1 MLGPLVALLL
11 QAPLGPPLVP
21 GGAATPDPPAM
32 AKTGTQEWN
41 LGGVLRIKRY
51 DFLRWQP
58 VQHHTSLRWSLV
70 LQPIF
75 LVEVEPLRSR
85 WNRLVLSFASAP
97 ATASGMPGTASARLQ
112 LRLPGTGARLGLEQG
127 FVGVYQ
133 STAAPRQPASLQSMR
148 GAARATFSMPF

>member
-11 QAPLGPPLVP
+11 QAPLAAPVVQ

-32 AKTGTQEWN
+32 ATTGAQEWN

-58 VQHHTSLRWSLV
+58 VQHYRSLGWSLV

-75 LVEVEPLRSR
+75 LVDIEPLRPR
-85 WNRLVLSFASAP
+85 WTRLALSFASAP
-97 ATASGMPGTASARLQ
+97 ATASGTPGVAAVRLQ
-112 LRLPGTGARLGLEQG
+112 LRVPGTAARLGVEQG
-127 FVGVYQ
+127 FIGAFH
-133 STAAPRQPASLQSMR
+133 STAEPREPASVQSMR
-148 GAARATFSMPF
+148 GAARAMFAMPF

>member
-32 AKTGTQEWN
+32 ATTGTQEWN

-58 VQHHTSLRWSLV
+58 VQHHRSMQWSLV

-75 LVEVEPLRSR
+75 IVDVEPLRPR

-97 ATASGMPGTASARLQ
+97 ATASGTPGVAAVRLQ
-112 LRLPGTGARLGLEQG
+112 LRVPGTAARFGVEQG
-127 FVGVYQ
+127 LVGAYQ
-133 STAAPRQPASLQSMR
+133 STAAPRQAGSVQSMR
-148 GAARATFSMPF
+148 GAARAMFSMPF